1 MEKRISFLLLAPNG
15 KLASEFG
22 FVGYS
27 RLGVVAEWRPETQQ
41 ALTGTACGEH
51 QPSFRPWCDDKRFA
65 APYTVSEMPQL
76 NHPDPNQNM
85 TPRREEYAE
94 DEINLLDLLLV
105 VAKNKRMILAAS
117 FLTACLAAAISLL
130 MPNIYRAEVLLAPV
144 KSDDGKGGGRASALG
159 GLGGLASIAG
169 ISVGGGGSVEE
180 NLAVLNSRE
189 FLWKFVQ
196 DKKLMP
202 ILFEDAWDAQK
213 KTWKETDPKE
223 QPGQM
228 DVYRLLTAGG
238 VLSVNKDK
246 KTELV
251 TLAVEWQDAALTAE
265 WSNALVEQL
274 NQYLA
279 QEAIARSQRNLQYLN
294 DELMRTPIEEMRK
307 TLFDL
312 IAGEQKK
319 AMLANAQK
327 DFAFRVLDAAVVPDK
342 KAKPKRSLIVILS
355 ALVAGFLAVI
365 WAFIREGMRQTSGD
379 PEQAERMRQ
388 LRQALRW
395 KK

>member
-1 MEKRISFLLLAPNG
+1 
-15 KLASEFG
+15 
-22 FVGYS
+22 
-27 RLGVVAEWRPETQQ
+27 
-41 ALTGTACGEH
+41 
-51 QPSFRPWCDDKRFA
+51 
-65 APYTVSEMPQL
+65 
-76 NHPDPNQNM
+76 
-85 TPRREEYAE
+85 
-94 DEINLLDLLLV
+94 
-105 VAKNKRMILAAS
+105 
-117 FLTACLAAAISLL
+117 
-130 MPNIYRAEVLLAPV
+130 
-144 KSDDGKGGGRASALG
+144 
-159 GLGGLASIAG
+159 
-169 ISVGGGGSVEE
+169 
-180 NLAVLNSRE
+180 
-189 FLWKFVQ
+189 
-196 DKKLMP
+196 MP

-213 KTWKETDPKE
+213 NTWKETDPKE

-228 DVYRLLTAGG
+228 DVYRLLTEGG

-246 KTELV
+246 NTELV
-251 TLAVEWQDAALTAE
+251 TLAVEWNDAALAAE

-342 KAKPKRSLIVILS
+342 KAKPNRSLIVILS

-379 PEQAERMRQ
+379 PEQEERMRQ

>member
-1 MEKRISFLLLAPNG
+1 
-15 KLASEFG
+15 
-22 FVGYS
+22 
-27 RLGVVAEWRPETQQ
+27 
-41 ALTGTACGEH
+41 
-51 QPSFRPWCDDKRFA
+51 
-65 APYTVSEMPQL
+65 
-76 NHPDPNQNM
+76 M

-144 KSDDGKGGGRASALG
+144 KSDDAKGGGLASALG

-180 NLAVLNSRE
+180 NLAVLDSRE

-213 KTWKETDPKE
+213 KTWKETDPKK

-228 DVYRLLTAGG
+228 DVYRLLTKDG

-251 TLAVEWQDAALTAE
+251 TVAIEWQDAALAAE

-274 NQYLA
+274 NHYLA
-279 QEAIARSQRNLQYLN
+279 QAAIAQSQRNLQYLN

-365 WAFIREGMRQTSGD
+365 WAFIREGLRQTSGD
-379 PEQAERMRQ
+379 PEQAELMRQ

-395 KK
+395 KE